1 MRGKGEDMK
10 EINLLSKGIFN
21 SKLLD
26 SRVKTRAVSRKEKV
40 FGHLIG
46 PLGMIFIVNTIAAL
60 VEKFFMQMV
69 GLAYP
74 TGQDGTANLM
84 AAALGN
90 DYQLVMMIIKF
101 VVIGVSV
108 LNSWLLTHTKC
119 RQGRLRPWYLI
130 FSFLTI
136 IIGVL
141 IFLFSPNIM
150 GEAYW
155 VYFFIVLACY
165 NTIGSTYF
173 YVFKDMIV
181 SVSTHDPKEK
191 AQLTFMRKL
200 CWTLISGIVI
210 GLIVNSVLV
219 PFWLQNDINGY
230 AILLVAMSVCAV
242 PLLLMEYYYTKERV
256 IEDASLEA
264 KGGNANNIPLKEQ
277 LKAMFT
283 DRFYV
288 ILIVLMT
295 MQGLIDNFK
304 GGNVQYY
311 YVQYLLGGATHPE
324 MQMLYSIATG
334 VPLGIGIFAIW
345 PLAKKFGIKNVTF
358 VGYAIALVSSI
369 VGWIF
374 ADNMVVALVA
384 GFFRNIGWMPNAYIF
399 ITLLYYAYDDI
410 DFRSHIRVEGLLGV
424 GIVTAL
430 QNLIYAPVAGGYESL
445 LLNKGF
451 VDNLEVMPDP
461 PEAVKEF
468 MSMSFY
474 LFDIIL
480 GAAMVILLPF
490 VNVEKKMPEINKEL
504 LRRKKEAVIAR
515 GGTWIEPEEQ
525 DRIEREQAAKEH
537 EENRIAD
544 LKELCAK
551 KGLDF
556 ETENNKYLAA
566 EAEKE
571 RKREEKEAIKK
582 AKQEAKAAKKKK

>member
-1 MRGKGEDMK
+1 MK

-46 PLGMIFIVNTIAAL
+46 PLGMIFIVNTIAGL

-69 GLAYP
+69 GLTYP
-74 TGQDGTANLM
+74 AGPDGSANPLAQAM
-84 AAALGN
+84 G
-90 DYQLVMMIIKF
+90 DEYQLVVMIARILM
-101 VVIGVSV
+101 VGVGI
-108 LNSWLLTHTKC
+108 LNGWLLSHTKC
-119 RQGRLRPWYLI
+119 KQGRMRPWYLI

-141 IFLFSPNIM
+141 IFLFSPNLF

-155 VYFFIVLACY
+155 VYFFILLACY
-165 NTIGSTYF
+165 HTIGTTYF
-173 YVFKDMIV
+173 FTYRDSIV
-181 SVSTHDPKEK
+181 SLITHDPKEK
-191 AQLTFMRKL
+191 MELSFMRKL
-200 CWTLISGIVI
+200 CWTLISGIII
-210 GLIVNSVLV
+210 GFIVGTVLI
-219 PFWLQNDINGY
+219 PFWLQNDITGY
-230 AILLVAMSVCAV
+230 AILLIAMSVCAV

-256 IEDASLEA
+256 IEDADAESLS
-264 KGGNANNIPLKEQ
+264 GNSNRVPLKEQ

-288 ILIVLMT
+288 ILIILMT

-345 PLAKKFGIKNVTF
+345 PLAKKFGIKNLTIG
-358 VGYAIALVSSI
+358 GYALVLIGS
-369 VGWIF
+369 V
-374 ADNMVVALVA
+374 
-384 GFFRNIGWMPNAYIF
+384 IGWCFPDQLVPALIGGFLRNMGWLPNSYIF
-399 ITLLYYAYDDI
+399 IALTFFAFDDI
-410 DFRSHIRVEGLLGV
+410 EFRSGLRLEGLLGV
-424 GIVTAL
+424 GIIGAV
-430 QNLIYAPVAGGYESL
+430 QSLIYAPFAGGYESA
-445 LLNKGF
+445 LLNMNF
-451 VDNLEVMPDP
+451 IDNLEIMPDP
-461 PEAVKEF
+461 AQNIKDF
-468 MSMSFY
+468 MTLCFY

-480 GAAMVILLPF
+480 SATVIILLPF